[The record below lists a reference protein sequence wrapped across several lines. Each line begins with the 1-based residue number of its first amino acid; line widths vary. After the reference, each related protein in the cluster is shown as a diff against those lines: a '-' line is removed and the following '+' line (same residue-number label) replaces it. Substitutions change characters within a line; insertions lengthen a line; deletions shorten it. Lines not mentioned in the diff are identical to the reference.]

1 MVWLGYHWWHPPL
14 EMTTIVYEREIGD
27 DDGYELKTSF
37 QITTS
42 RFRNYF
48 VIIPICFVWK
58 LLASCVGSKFLWT
71 VLKQKKKRRKNLPS
85 GAHVLEVDVLQRTG
99 KKCTKCKPY
108 VQSGCFCSFNT
119 LFCVVLVAV
128 AVLVFFLT
136 KDSCGARWMFFF
148 FFSS

>member
-1 MVWLGYHWWHPPL
+1 MVWLGYHWWHLPL
-14 EMTTIVYEREIGD
+14 EMATIVYEREIGD

-71 VLKQKKKRRKNLPS
+71 VLKQKKNEGKTCRHALTFLKLMFCSGRERSVPNVNRTYRAVVFAHLTHCFVSFSLPLPS
-85 GAHVLEVDVLQRTG
+85 
-99 KKCTKCKPY
+99 
-108 VQSGCFCSFNT
+108 SF
-119 LFCVVLVAV
+119 
-128 AVLVFFLT
+128 FFLT
-136 KDSCGARWMFFF
+136 KDGCGVRWMFFF
-148 FFSS
+148 FSS